1 MAGLAPEIRLRGK
14 CCWTEGRGGVRRAA
28 WGSGRGGKWRVV
40 RGHCRDAGAGS
51 ALRFLEGTLSRSR
64 PSPSPSPRQ
73 TASPVRGLA
82 CCWLRQGG
90 TRAGTENRA
99 SVRLEEARP
108 GCSKG
113 QVCGLK
119 QDHLPPPPAPPS
131 FPAEE
136 EAVDAAGEDVG
147 PNAHGS
153 DRRGSVQ
160 RDRLR
165 CSQSGLQSHY
175 S

>member
-1 MAGLAPEIRLRGK
+1 MSGISTNRTNISLP
-14 CCWTEGRGGVRRAA
+14 TEVSADILQKTQEQSAITQAIAA
-28 WGSGRGGKWRVV
+28 LNAAVV
-40 RGHCRDAGAGS
+40 DA
-51 ALRFLEGTLSRSR
+51 
-64 PSPSPSPRQ
+64 Q
-73 TASPVRGLA
+73 
-82 CCWLRQGG
+82 
-90 TRAGTENRA
+90 
-99 SVRLEEARP
+99 
-108 GCSKG
+108 
-113 QVCGLK
+113 
-119 QDHLPPPPAPPS
+119 
-131 FPAEE
+131 